1 MDSHILSRRS
11 GRCYLWVSRIT
22 VSARLVDFPM
32 PTITHTVTDKHAGK
46 RLDIFIAHYE
56 PRVSRSRLQ
65 SLIKEGLALVNGRK
79 EKPGYKVKPGEQ
91 VSLDLPERKIRDV
104 LPEAIPLSVI
114 YEDAHM
120 IVLNKP
126 PGLVVHPAPGNY
138 TGTLVN
144 ALLYHYGSL
153 PSTDARAVG
162 SRERAG
168 IVHRLDKDTS
178 GVIVVAR
185 TPEALR
191 SLSAQ
196 FKSRIVKKRYL
207 ALVAGVIK
215 KGSGSIEVGIGRH
228 VKERKKISVHTH
240 SAREAITGFIV
251 KERFANATLVEVE
264 IKTGRTHQI
273 RVHMAHIGHPVLG
286 DSVYGGRKAVTAG
299 ESRIDRQML
308 HAETLSLLHPE
319 TGHPMSFSVPPP
331 ADMSKII
338 AELRAPKESVGKEK
352 TIGSTTY

>member
-1 MDSHILSRRS
+1 MPQTA
-11 GRCYLWVSRIT
+11 YT
-22 VSARLVDFPM
+22 VSE
-32 PTITHTVTDKHAGK
+32 KHISK

-56 PRVSRSRLQ
+56 PHISRSRIQ
-65 SLIKEGLALVNGRK
+65 FLIKNGLALVNGRA
-79 EKPGYKVKPGEQ
+79 EKPGYKVKQGER
-91 VSLDLPERKIRDV
+91 VTIDLPERKVHDV

-114 YEDAHM
+114 YEDPHM
-120 IVLNKP
+120 IVVNKP
-126 PGLVVHPAPGNY
+126 PGIVVHPAPGNY

-153 PSTDARAVG
+153 PLPAACAG
-162 SRERAG
+162 GAGRERAG

-178 GVIVVAR
+178 GVMVVAR
-185 TPEALR
+185 TQEALR

-196 FKSRIVKKRYL
+196 FKNRVVKKKYL

-215 KGSGSIEVGIGRH
+215 KGSGTVEVGLGRH

-251 KERFANATLVEVE
+251 KERYPDATLLEVE

-286 DSVYGGRKAVTAG
+286 DSVYGGSRAANIG
-299 ESRIDRQML
+299 EVRIARQML
-308 HAETLSLLHPE
+308 HAESLSLLHPE
-319 TGHPMSFSVPPP
+319 TGHPMTFSAPPP
-331 ADMSKII
+331 ADMLEII
-338 AELRAPKESVGKEK
+338 TRLQGVKDSRGKEQ
-352 TIGSTTY
+352 STRL

>member
-1 MDSHILSRRS
+1 
-11 GRCYLWVSRIT
+11 
-22 VSARLVDFPM
+22 M
-32 PTITHTVTDKHAGK
+32 PIITHIVTEKHVGK

-56 PRVSRSRLQ
+56 PHISRNRIQ
-65 SLIKEGLALVNGRK
+65 TLIKDGQALVDGNI
-79 EKPGYKVKPGEQ
+79 EKPGYKVKLDER
-91 VSLDLPERKIRDV
+91 VTLDLPERQVREV
-104 LPEAIPLSVI
+104 LPEPIPLHVI
-114 YEDAHM
+114 YEDPHI

-153 PSTDARAVG
+153 PSLGSRTKTDE
-162 SRERAG
+162 RERAG

-178 GVIVVAR
+178 GVIVIAR
-185 TPEALR
+185 THEALR

-196 FKSRIVKKRYL
+196 FKNRVVKKRYL

-215 KGSGSIEVGIGRH
+215 KGSGTIEVGLGRH

-240 SAREAITGFIV
+240 HAREAVTAFIV
-251 KERFANATLVEVE
+251 KERFKNATLVEVE

-286 DSVYGGRKAVTAG
+286 DRVYGGSKVMQLG
-299 ESRIDRQML
+299 EGPIPRQML
-308 HAETLSLLHPE
+308 HAETLSLLHPD
-319 TGHPMSFSVPPP
+319 TGTPLSFTAPPP
-331 ADMSKII
+331 ADMAVVIEK
-338 AELRAPKESVGKEK
+338 LRAEK
-352 TIGSTTY
+352 KAP